1 MNSFDKVSSDN
12 VQIHTITRKKAN
24 SKDFQVG
31 QSQTYSDYLGS
42 ERGEYKH
49 YSPLVNFRYS
59 SGFFTSRG
67 VKSRHSYHAITP
79 DCFRR
84 KEIKPAQKA
93 SPLFHHY
100 FFEWNKKEVAFLE
113 STDFD
118 RKKVIS
124 STAPESAK
132 NVDKICSQ
140 RTIRKLVGGL

>member
-49 YSPLVNFRYS
+49 YNPLVNFRYS

-93 SPLFHHY
+93 SPLFIIISL
-100 FFEWNKKEVAFLE
+100 NGTK
-113 STDFD
+113 
-118 RKKVIS
+118 RKS
-124 STAPESAK
+124 PF
-132 NVDKICSQ
+132 
-140 RTIRKLVGGL
+140 